1 MSADNGPVPS
11 TSRTRAPASVGLHD
25 ESPPPNPGTAPGGRG
40 ARTERRGERRAD
52 AEPPDESPAG
62 GPAAAPADRG
72 ARLARLGDRIAELSA
87 RIQAATY
94 ELLVLIRE
102 FDEQEGWDGC
112 LTCAHWLSWR
122 AGLSPGAAREHVRVA
137 RALGELPRLSDAMRR
152 GKVSYSKV
160 RAVTRVATPENEQ
173 SLLDVALAGTAAHVE
188 RIARAWRRIDRN
200 VEQAEE
206 RRQQASRGL
215 RTWVDE
221 DGMVVVRGRLMPE
234 VGAVLRR
241 ALEAACDRAR
251 RAPAPDGV
259 GEKEAAAAPAGPEKE
274 VAAAPAGGEK
284 EAAAAP
290 AGPEKEA
297 AAAPAGGD
305 REAAAES
312 SSAPAGVEEPTL
324 AQRQA
329 DAIGTVAEAAL
340 AGGLDRGTAG
350 DRYQVV
356 LHVDAEALAERP
368 DVPAGTSG
376 GAACESEAR
385 TGADR
390 VPAGTSGGMASG
402 PEARAGGDRVPAGT
416 SGDAGSGPEARAG
429 GDRVPA
435 GTSGGMASGPEARAD
450 GDRVPAGT
458 SGGVASGPE
467 ARADGDRVPAGTSGD
482 AGSGPEA
489 RAGGDRVPAGT
500 PAATHAAAGGPGDG
514 SPMHTPSRA
523 GRARHSRRHRTAGPC
538 PGVWPTTPASDT
550 AASEPSGA
558 HARRSGPARG
568 GRRPPT
574 STSTPSAAKAAG
586 RQTALDEAGGI
597 HVSAETARRM
607 ACDAATVTM
616 RHGPGGEILDV
627 GRRTRTISPALRRA
641 LAARDRQCR
650 FPGCGNA
657 RCDVHH
663 LEHWAD
669 GGRTALDNL
678 VLLCRRHH
686 RAVHEEGFRVTVD
699 ADGGVQFVGPDG
711 RPLPEAPPAPAWA
724 GPALQPT
731 NDGLSAAG
739 IEIGADTGTPSWRG
753 ERLDLDYAMSVLWR
767 PRREPPAE

>member
-1 MSADNGPVPS
+1 MFSENGPAPS
-11 TSRTRAPASVGLHD
+11 TSSTHL
-25 ESPPPNPGTAPGGRG
+25 PPPGGR
-40 ARTERRGERRAD
+40 
-52 AEPPDESPAG
+52 PDEAPPR
-62 GPAAAPADRG
+62 GPAAAPGDRG
-72 ARLARLGDRIAELSA
+72 ARLARLARLGDRIAELSA

-102 FDEQEGWDGC
+102 FDEREGWDGC
-112 LTCAHWLSWR
+112 RSCAEWLSWR
-122 AGLSPGAAREHVRVA
+122 AGLSLGAAREHVRVA
-137 RALGELPRLSDAMRR
+137 RALGELPKLSDAMRR

-173 SLLDVALAGTAAHVE
+173 TLLDVALAGTAAHVE

-206 RRQQASRGL
+206 RRRQASRGL

-221 DGMVVVRGRLMPE
+221 DGMVVVRGRLTPE

-251 RAPAPDGV
+251 RAPASDGG
-259 GEKEAAAAPAGPEKE
+259 GEKEAADGSAGAEDEAAAAPAG
-274 VAAAPAGGEK
+274 
-284 EAAAAP
+284 
-290 AGPEKEA
+290 
-297 AAAPAGGD
+297 
-305 REAAAES
+305 
-312 SSAPAGVEEPTL
+312 APAGVEEPTL

-329 DAIGTVAEAAL
+329 DAMGTVAEAAL

-356 LHVDAEALAERP
+356 LHVDAEALAEPR

-376 GAACESEAR
+376 GAA
-385 TGADR
+385 
-390 VPAGTSGGMASG
+390 SG
-402 PEARAGGDRVPAGT
+402 PEAAAGGDRVPAGT
-416 SGDAGSGPEARAG
+416 SGDAGSESKPRAG
-429 GDRVPA
+429 GGRVPA
-435 GTSGGMASGPEARAD
+435 GTSGGTASGPEPR
-450 GDRVPAGT
+450 G
-458 SGGVASGPE
+458 
-467 ARADGDRVPAGTSGD
+467 
-482 AGSGPEA
+482 
-489 RAGGDRVPAGT
+489 GGDRVPAGT
-500 PAATHAAAGGPGDG
+500 PAAHAAARGPGDG

-523 GRARHSRRHRTAGPC
+523 GRARHSRRRRTSGPC

-550 AASEPSGA
+550 AASEPSA
-558 HARRSGPARG
+558 ARARRSGPARCA
-568 GRRPPT
+568 RRPAT
-574 STSTPSAAKAAG
+574 SASAAPAAG
-586 RQTALDEAGGI
+586 RQTVLDEAGGV
-597 HVSAETARRM
+597 HVSAETARRL
-607 ACDAATVTM
+607 ACDAATVSM

-657 RCDVHH
+657 RCDGHH

-686 RAVHEEGFRVTVD
+686 RAVHEEGFRVTLD

-731 NDGLSAAG
+731 NDDLAEAG
-739 IEIGADTGTPSWRG
+739 IEIDADTATPSWRG

>member
-1 MSADNGPVPS
+1 MSADNSPAPS
-11 TSRTRAPASVGLHD
+11 TSRTRPPASVGLPD
-25 ESPPPNPGTAPGGRG
+25 EPPPPNPATAPGECA
-40 ARTERRGERRAD
+40 ARADRRGDRIAD
-52 AEPPDESPAG
+52 AEPPDESPPR
-62 GPAAAPADRG
+62 GPATAPGDRG
-72 ARLARLGDRIAELSA
+72 ARLGDRIAELSA
-87 RIQAATY
+87 RIQAATC

-102 FDEQEGWDGC
+102 FDERGGWHGC
-112 LTCAHWLSWR
+112 LSCAEWLSWR

-137 RALGELPRLSDAMRR
+137 RALGELPKLSDAMRR

-390 VPAGTSGGMASG
+390 VPAGTSGGT
-402 PEARAGGDRVPAGT
+402 D
-416 SGDAGSGPEARAG
+416 
-429 GDRVPA
+429 
-435 GTSGGMASGPEARAD
+435 
-450 GDRVPAGT
+450 
-458 SGGVASGPE
+458 
-467 ARADGDRVPAGTSGD
+467 
-482 AGSGPEA
+482 
-489 RAGGDRVPAGT
+489 
-500 PAATHAAAGGPGDG
+500 
-514 SPMHTPSRA
+514 
-523 GRARHSRRHRTAGPC
+523 
-538 PGVWPTTPASDT
+538 
-550 AASEPSGA
+550 
-558 HARRSGPARG
+558 ARRSGPARCAQ
-568 GRRPPT
+568 RPGT
-574 STSTPSAAKAAG
+574 SASTPSAAKAAG
-586 RQTALDEAGGI
+586 RQTVLDEAGGI

-650 FPGCGNA
+650 FPGCGNV
-657 RCDVHH
+657 RGDVHH
-663 LEHWAD
+663 VKHWAH

-686 RAVHEEGFRVTVD
+686 RAVHEEGFRVTLD
-699 ADGGVQFVGPDG
+699 ADGGVQFEGPDG
-711 RPLPEAPPAPAWA
+711 RRLPEAPPAPAWA

-739 IEIGADTGTPSWRG
+739 IEIAADTGTPSWRG